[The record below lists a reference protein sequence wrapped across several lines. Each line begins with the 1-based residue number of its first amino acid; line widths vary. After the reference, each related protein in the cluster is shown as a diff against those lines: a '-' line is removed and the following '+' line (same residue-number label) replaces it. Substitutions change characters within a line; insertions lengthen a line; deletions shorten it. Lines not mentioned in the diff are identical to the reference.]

1 MKTSMPPDFPFQLTN
16 LLFLLPPILKA
27 IYDVYFKEKRGIG
40 VDHSQSLSYAI
51 FFGFIISLID
61 FRISPVHQLW
71 QSCFLEVAYFWL
83 IFDYLRNLLA
93 GKAIFYVDSNPSS
106 DPEED
111 SWFDVHIYSKL
122 DPLSMLF
129 FKCWFMLTAIS
140 CYYFMSYITG
150 ESLPVLHN

>member
-1 MKTSMPPDFPFQLTN
+1 MPADFAFQLTN
-16 LLFLLPPILKA
+16 LLFLLPPVLKA

-51 FFGFIISLID
+51 FFGFILSLMD

-71 QSCFLEVAYFWL
+71 QPCLLGVGYFWF

-93 GKAIFYVDSNPSS
+93 GKPLFYTDSNPKS

-111 SWFDVHIYSKL
+111 SWVDEHVYSKL
-122 DPLSMLF
+122 PWHILLF
-129 FKCWFMLTAIS
+129 LKAWVLLVGIT

-150 ESLPVLHN
+150 ERIPILHY